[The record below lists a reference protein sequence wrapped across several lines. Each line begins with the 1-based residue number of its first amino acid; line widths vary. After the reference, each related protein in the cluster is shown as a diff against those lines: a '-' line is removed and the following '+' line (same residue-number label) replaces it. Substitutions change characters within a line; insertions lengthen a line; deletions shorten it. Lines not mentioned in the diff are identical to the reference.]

1 MEIKRGDIVI
11 CALKGDYGKVR
22 PAVVVQSDLFN
33 ETHASIVICPITSTI
48 IDAPFFRITIEPGET
63 GLKHQ
68 SQIMVDKIVAVRRDR
83 IREKIGTLN
92 EVAIKELNRSIAV
105 FLGLV

>member
-68 SQIMVDKIVAVRRDR
+68 SQIMVDKIVAIRRDR
-83 IREKIGTLN
+83 IREKIGKLN
-92 EVAIKELNRSIAV
+92 KAAIKELNRSIAV
-105 FLGLV
+105 FLGLA

>member
-1 MEIKRGDIVI
+1 MGIKRGDIVI

-33 ETHASIVICPITSTI
+33 ETHASVVICPITSKI
-48 IDAPFFRITIEPGET
+48 VDAPLFRITIEPDGT
-63 GLKHQ
+63 GLKHR

-83 IREKIGTLN
+83 IRGKIGTLN
-92 EVAIKELNRSIAV
+92 KESIKELNRSIAV
-105 FLGLV
+105 FLGLA